1 MIMEKE
7 KLQFDRIKLE
17 LDEETGSEDQSKE
30 SIMRQLDLRLKEA
43 NDSYVRLNNLI
54 KEGPSS
60 QFDLSSIQRIDARE
74 DRVSRIDELQ
84 EILAQKQD
92 LESQTKAEI

>member
-1 MIMEKE
+1 MEKE

>member
-54 KEGPSS
+54 KEGPLS

-84 EILAQKQD
+84 EILA
-92 LESQTKAEI
+92 

>member
-1 MIMEKE
+1 
-7 KLQFDRIKLE
+7 
-17 LDEETGSEDQSKE
+17 
-30 SIMRQLDLRLKEA
+30 MRQLDLRLKEA

-84 EILAQKQD
+84 EILA
-92 LESQTKAEI
+92 